1 VSISDETSTSGSR
14 DNLPGVERLLA
25 LTDGVVAIALTLL
38 VFQLKI
44 PSHLADARSASQ
56 LADQLGRTAGQ
67 LISYGISF
75 YVIAQ
80 FWLAH
85 HRVFRLVAGH
95 QEGLAW
101 WNFAFLLTITLMPF
115 TSNLL
120 GAYGTNPL
128 AVDIFAANL
137 LLASLTSQ
145 ATIFYGRRRGLL
157 VTKGDAGTALLREMR
172 TRGVLMALII
182 AASLGLAWVDTGAAE
197 YCWLLM
203 IAAPRAAARWSAHR
217 DRPGPDAGDAA

>member
-1 VSISDETSTSGSR
+1 
-14 DNLPGVERLLA
+14 VERLLT

-44 PSHLADARSASQ
+44 PQLAHARSASE
-56 LADQLGRTAGQ
+56 LADQLGNGAGQ
-67 LISYGISF
+67 LVSYGLSF

-85 HRVFRLVAGH
+85 HREFRHVAGH

-120 GAYGTNPL
+120 GAYGSNPL

-145 ATIFYGRRRGLL
+145 ATIYYGHRKGLL
-157 VTKGDAGTALLREMR
+157 VTKGEAGTAMLRDMW
-172 TRGVLMALII
+172 TRGVLMAFVLV
-182 AASLGLAWVDTGAAE
+182 ASMALAWVATGAGE
-197 YCWLLM
+197 YCWLLL
-203 IAAPRAAARWSAHR
+203 IVVPRVAVHWSARR
-217 DRPGPDAGDAA
+217 DRPASDPATDLGASPADRA

>member
-1 VSISDETSTSGSR
+1 M
-14 DNLPGVERLLA
+14 ERLLA

-120 GAYGTNPL
+120 GEYGSNPL

-145 ATIFYGRRRGLL
+145 ATLFYAHRKGLL
-157 VTKGDAGTALLREMR
+157 QATDDIGTEMRSRSALL
-172 TRGVLMALII
+172 VLVM
-182 AASLGLAWVDTGAAE
+182 AASIGIAWLSPSAGE

-203 IAAPRAAARWSAHR
+203 IVVPRAAARWAKIRETVQASS
-217 DRPGPDAGDAA
+217 